1 MSGENSEGIIPLDR
15 GSSLFLER
23 SCPSCGKMVPYNEY
37 SCQNCG
43 YIYLTIEGGMALT
56 SFIDDTL
63 TDIRKIRNI
72 FPTIEPILEDKV
84 DLKPFENKIEAISD
98 TVESIKEDQ
107 KKLEEQNRAALED
120 FTVVRQK
127 IEEYEEL
134 KSDPQIQTALDVINN
149 VISLDMSSVP
159 QLMVIKQ
166 LTIKSKM

>member
-1 MSGENSEGIIPLDR
+1 M
-15 GSSLFLER
+15 
-23 SCPSCGKMVPYNEY
+23 
-37 SCQNCG
+37 
-43 YIYLTIEGGMALT
+43 T

-63 TDIRKIRNI
+63 TDIRTIRNI